1 LREVISNTSPLQYLH
16 QVGGLDLLR
25 TLVGTLVIPPAVV
38 RELAEGRARGI
49 DLPDPES
56 LDWIVVR
63 VPRSTPALPL
73 LADLGPGEAEVLAL
87 VLESAGAVAI
97 LDDALARR
105 MAESLHLPL
114 TGTLGVLVD
123 AKKAGLLH
131 AVAPLLDSL
140 DALGFRLASR
150 TRAAVLA
157 LAGEAP

>member
-1 LREVISNTSPLQYLH
+1 LREVICNTSPLQYLH
-16 QVGGLDLLR
+16 QIGGLELLR

-38 RELAEGRARGI
+38 QELAEGRARGI
-49 DLPDPES
+49 DLPVPES
-56 LDWIVVR
+56 LGWIVVR
-63 VPRSTPALPL
+63 APRSAPALLL
-73 LADLGPGEAEVLAL
+73 LADLGSGEAEVLAL
-87 VLESAGAVAI
+87 ALESPGAVAI

-140 DALGFRLASR
+140 DALGFRLAAR
-150 TRAAVLA
+150 TRAALLTLV
-157 LAGEAP
+157 GEAP